1 MILRVRPAG
10 ISLARAGT
18 TSGPADDGACYVR
31 ITDVPDGVSS
41 AQVMILF
48 AHTAKKRVK
57 KEMRYEFAFSD
68 LW

>member
-18 TSGPADDGACYVR
+18 TPGPADDGACYVR
-31 ITDVPDGVSS
+31 ITDVPDGVSA
-41 AQVMILF
+41 AQVVILF
-48 AHTAKKRVK
+48 AHVARRAKNKG
-57 KEMRYEFAFSD
+57 RYEFAFSD